1 MRLRKGRIFGLFS
14 VILLL
19 GVAAAP
25 FIWVKRDAVVPGV
38 RINGMKAGGMTRDEL
53 ERLFEEK
60 NQALAKGKL
69 ELVKDD
75 LVHEEWNYKDLNVR
89 YDEKSLDEAM
99 VIGRQGNIFKEW
111 KDRWAVLLTGK
122 AAHIDADWDSE
133 ILEKKTA
140 ELMEKYGKPAE
151 NAYPSFHKDGSITF
165 SHGRPHLEIIKED
178 LALSIGAAL
187 RAGKSGKVEIPVS
200 GETKPNMSPE
210 EAKEIDTILGRYTT
224 YFGGDSNRSSNIRLA
239 AEHISGTYLKPGGD
253 FSYNQSTGSRSAEN
267 GYKEAPVIINGKLEP
282 GSGGGVCQVSSTLFN
297 ATLLAGLQIT
307 DRTCHF
313 SPVAYVPIGRDA
325 TVAEGYLDFRFINH
339 LKHGIYV
346 YAEYAP
352 GQVTVFILGNKEDK
366 PSYVDL
372 SKTQDETLPFKTV
385 TKIDPSQKEARKVE
399 EGHEGR
405 NVTIQQTVKWADGR
419 TYQDSF
425 LSDYEPV
432 DTVITLNKKEE
443 PKPAPKAKKKSE
455 KKK

>member
-1 MRLRKGRIFGLFS
+1 MRLRKGRIFGLVS
-14 VILLL
+14 VIVLL
-19 GVAAAP
+19 GAAAAP
-25 FIWVKRDAVVPGV
+25 FIWVKNDAVVPGV
-38 RINGMKAGGMTRDEL
+38 RINGMKAGGMTREEL
-53 ERLFEEK
+53 EGLFDEK
-60 NQALAKGKL
+60 NQELVQGKL

-75 LVHEEWNYKDLNVR
+75 LVHEEWSYKDLNVR
-89 YDEKSLDEAM
+89 YDEKSLDEALS
-99 VIGRQGNIFKEW
+99 IGREGSILKEW
-111 KDRWAVLLTGK
+111 KDRWQVLLTGK
-122 AAHIDADWDSE
+122 AAHIDASWDEE
-133 ILEKKTA
+133 ILAKKTA
-140 ELMEKYGKPAE
+140 ELVGKYGKPAE
-151 NAYPSFHKDGSITF
+151 NAYPTFHKDGSITF
-165 SHGRPHLEIIKED
+165 SSGRPYLKIMKED
-178 LALSIGAAL
+178 LALSVEAAL
-187 RAGKSGKVEIPVS
+187 RAGESGKVEIPVS
-200 GETKPNMSPE
+200 EETKPNMSPE
-210 EAKEIDTILGRYTT
+210 EAKEIDTILGQYTT

-239 AEHISGTYLKPGGD
+239 AEHISGTYLKPGAD

-267 GYKEAPVIINGKLEP
+267 GYKDAPVIINGKLEP

-297 ATLLAGLQIT
+297 ATLLSGLQIT

-372 SKTQDETLPFKTV
+372 SKTRDETLPFKTV
-385 TKIDPSQKEARKVE
+385 TKIDPSQKEAKKVE
-399 EGHEGR
+399 DGHEGR

-419 TYQDSF
+419 TYQDTF
-425 LSDYEPV
+425 FSDYEPV

-443 PKPAPKAKKKSE
+443 PAPKAVKKKSE